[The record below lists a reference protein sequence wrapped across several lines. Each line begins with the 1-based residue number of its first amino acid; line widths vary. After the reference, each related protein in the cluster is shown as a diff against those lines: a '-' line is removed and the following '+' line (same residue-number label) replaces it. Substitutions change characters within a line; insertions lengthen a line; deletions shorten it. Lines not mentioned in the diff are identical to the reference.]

1 VDLGDLVNGRGEL
14 GEEVEA
20 EQRAV
25 HVEQHRR
32 GGSAVPGAEAVVAAP
47 MEGGSRR
54 GPPAPDAG
62 RTKQDGELADLG
74 KLQEVKERGTD
85 SDAAPYSDIIQ
96 CTH

>member
-1 VDLGDLVNGRGEL
+1 MDLGYLVNGRGEL
-14 GEEVEA
+14 GEAVTA

-32 GGSAVPGAEAVVAAP
+32 GGSAVPGAEPAVAP

-62 RTKQDGELADLG
+62 RMKQDRKRAVAVADCVRIWGER
-74 KLQEVKERGTD
+74 ERN
-85 SDAAPYSDIIQ
+85 
-96 CTH
+96 

>member
-1 VDLGDLVNGRGEL
+1 VDLGGLVNGRGKL

-32 GGSAVPGAEAVVAAP
+32 GGSAVPGAEEAIAP

-62 RTKQDGELADLG
+62 RTKQEGELADLG
-74 KLQEVKERGTD
+74 KLQEVSERGTD

-96 CTH
+96 RTH

>member
-1 VDLGDLVNGRGEL
+1 MDLGGLVNGRGEL

-32 GGSAVPGAEAVVAAP
+32 GGSAVPGAEAAVAP

-54 GPPAPDAG
+54 GPPAPGVAAALY
-62 RTKQDGELADLG
+62 GELADLG

-85 SDAAPYSDIIQ
+85 SNAAPYSDIIQ
-96 CTH
+96 RTH